1 MIKVLVIDCE
11 KYFYPYFADTLD
23 QFVEYISNSESRFI
37 KLDNLTMDNSIE
49 PYYIREDMK
58 PCYLNVNNISTI
70 TEEEVIFLSKE
81 EYDER
86 LKEVINAHCITCAN
100 YKCGECE
107 DDLKTYRD
115 KLCLDGSCWD
125 FEEIE

>member
-11 KYFYPYFADTLD
+11 KYFYPYFADTLE
-23 QFVEYISNSESRFI
+23 QFVEYICNTESRFI
-37 KLDNLTMDNSIE
+37 KLDNLTMENSIE

-58 PCYLNVNNISTI
+58 TCYLNVNNISTI

-81 EYDER
+81 EYDVR

-100 YKCGECE
+100 YKCGDCE

-115 KLCLDGSCWD
+115 KLCLDGNCWD